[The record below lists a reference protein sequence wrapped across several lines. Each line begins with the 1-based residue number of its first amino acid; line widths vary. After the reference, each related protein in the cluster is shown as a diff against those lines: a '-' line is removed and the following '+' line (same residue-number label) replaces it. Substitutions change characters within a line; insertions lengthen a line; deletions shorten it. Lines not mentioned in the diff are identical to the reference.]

1 MTTIVHS
8 INGKIYTDDAFIQ
21 QAQES
26 SAVLGNLKT
35 YKGQMF
41 GLFNEQ
47 KKFVPLAF
55 ITTSGITLRDDE
67 LNALSPVLKLISDA
81 EKEGSEVIGFGD
93 IVAKLVDT
101 REVVIATKKNIW
113 YFSSVNKSIYGQP
126 YSKNNFT
133 LGSGSDFAQ
142 LYLLAGKPV
151 DEIMGFVSKYD
162 HLSSSVTYEIDF
174 RSSLTDIGS
183 VDIELVNDT
192 VVIVKKTKKEK

>member
-8 INGKIYTDDAFIQ
+8 VNGKIYTDDAFIQ
-21 QAQES
+21 QVQEIS
-26 SAVLGNLKT
+26 GILGNLKT
-35 YKGQMF
+35 HKGQMF

-47 KKFVPLAF
+47 KKFIPLAF

-81 EKEGSEVIGFGD
+81 EKEGEEVIGFGD
-93 IVAKLVDT
+93 IVAKLVNE
-101 REVVIATKKNIW
+101 REVTIATKKNIW
-113 YFSSVNKSIYGQP
+113 YFSSANNRIYGQP
-126 YSKNNFT
+126 YNKNNFT
-133 LGSGSDFAQ
+133 LGSGSDYAQ

-183 VDIELVNDT
+183 VDIELVNG
-192 VVIVKKTKKEK
+192 VVIVVKKAKKEK